1 MWLLNR
7 AKSEPKTAIIVLSRY
22 LTDIFRYHCSLH
34 VAGSAPHVVVDQSD
48 DAEGVPAG
56 CVEEGGRAERQDGHQ
71 ELLQQVLQ
79 RGQVILVSYWSG
91 HHNTPLSLVNV

>member
-7 AKSEPKTAIIVLSRY
+7 AKSEPKTAIFVLSRY
-22 LTDIFRYHCSLH
+22 LIKLH